1 KKLVR
6 NFKKTLLLT
15 AGAAVQKLMMQL
27 EHEQEI
33 LMNIADIVSE
43 IYLCE
48 SVLLRVEK
56 ISGEKTLQEDMM
68 RTYLNDAAVRV
79 NTSANNAINSFAEGD
94 EQKMMLMGIK
104 RFTKSLPMNTKDARR
119 RI

>member
-1 KKLVR
+1 
-6 NFKKTLLLT
+6 
-15 AGAAVQKLMMQL
+15 MQL

-56 ISGEKTLQEDMM
+56 IAGEKNLQEDMM

-79 NTSANNAINSFAEGD
+79 KAAADNAINSFADGD
-94 EQKMMLMGIK
+94 EQRMMLLGIK
-104 RFTKSLPMNTKDARR
+104 RFTKTQPFNTKAARR
-119 RI
+119 RIADHLIGQNSYSF

>member
-1 KKLVR
+1 
-6 NFKKTLLLT
+6 
-15 AGAAVQKLMMQL
+15 MMQL

-56 ISGEKTLQEDMM
+56 MKGENGLVEE
-68 RTYLNDAAVRV
+68 A
-79 NTSANNAINSFAEGD
+79 
-94 EQKMMLMGIK
+94 
-104 RFTKSLPMNTKDARR
+104 
-119 RI
+119 